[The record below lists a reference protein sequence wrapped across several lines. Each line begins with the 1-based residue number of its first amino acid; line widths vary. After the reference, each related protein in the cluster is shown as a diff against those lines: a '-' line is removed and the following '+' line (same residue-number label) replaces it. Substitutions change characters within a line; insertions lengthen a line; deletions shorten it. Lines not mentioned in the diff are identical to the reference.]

1 MSTEQDHRARI
12 SREREFF
19 AGQVRAG
26 EELSWAETRP
36 IAARRR
42 EMRAR
47 RLVAGAAIQDAKG
60 RGRLVLDIGCGTAT
74 YTSPMARQ
82 TEATIIGIDVTPET
96 LVEGRKVVPP
106 NVRLAGADAV
116 RLPFAEATFDAVV
129 GNAVLHHLPLERALS
144 ELIRVLRPG
153 GRLCF
158 SEPNFVNPHLFVML
172 NVPGLRRRVGA
183 TPDETAF
190 VRWPLRRTLD
200 AHGLVDVDVQPFDFM
215 YPAVPA
221 GWIGT
226 VEALGRVLEATP
238 GIREIAGSL
247 LIRGQ
252 KPV

>member
-1 MSTEQDHRARI
+1 MSTDRDHRARI
-12 SREREFF
+12 AREREFF
-19 AGQVRAG
+19 AVPARAG
-26 EELSWAETRP
+26 EERSWAETTP
-36 IAARRR
+36 IAPRRR
-42 EMRAR
+42 EMRTR
-47 RLVAGAAIQDAKG
+47 RLVAGAAIEDARG
-60 RGRLVLDIGCGTAT
+60 RGRLVLDIGCGTGT
-74 YTSPMARQ
+74 YTSPLAAQ

-96 LVEGRKVVPP
+96 LVEGRKVVPS
-106 NVRLAGADAV
+106 NVRLAASDAV

-129 GNAVLHHLPLERALS
+129 GNAVLHHLPLERALP

-158 SEPNFVNPHLFVML
+158 GEPNFVNPHLFVML
-172 NVPGLRRRVGA
+172 NVPSLRRRVGA

-190 VRWPLRRTLD
+190 VRWPLRRTLH
-200 AHGLVDVDVQPFDFM
+200 AHGFVDIEVQPFDFM

-221 GWIGT
+221 GWIDA

-238 GIREIAGSL
+238 GIREISGSL